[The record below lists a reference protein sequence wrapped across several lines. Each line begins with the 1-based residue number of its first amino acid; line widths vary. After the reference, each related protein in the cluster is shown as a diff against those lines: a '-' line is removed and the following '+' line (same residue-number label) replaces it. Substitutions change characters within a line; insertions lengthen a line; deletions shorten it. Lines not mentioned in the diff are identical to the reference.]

1 MGSNYAGHPAQT
13 QPVPHLRAVPYS
25 TIPQVDTPN
34 LFGGLVA
41 LVSAVVWGTSDFAGG
56 LASRNRSQYQVLT
69 LTTLAGMAS
78 LLAAILLRS
87 EGWPASVS
95 ILWSCAAGISGAI
108 GMAAL
113 YRGLAIGQAALVAPT
128 AAVVSV
134 IPPVVVG
141 TILYGPPGPWKWVG
155 MAAGMIGIWLGT
167 RGTGSGRETNGLG
180 LAILAGFGFGGFFLC
195 IVQTDPTNVFFPL
208 FIAKMAGFLFALLV
222 LLFRRSK
229 LPSLRGSGLALL
241 AGVLDAGG
249 NVFFLLAARLT
260 RIELATVISSMAPVM
275 TVILAAFISKQK
287 ASAVQKL
294 GVGFCL
300 IAIAL
305 ILA

>member
-1 MGSNYAGHPAQT
+1 MDVS
-13 QPVPHLRAVPYS
+13 
-25 TIPQVDTPN
+25 N

-41 LVSAVVWGTSDFAGG
+41 LISAVVWGTSDFAGG
-56 LASRNRSQYQVLT
+56 LASRNRNQYQVLT

-78 LLAAILLRS
+78 LLAAILIRS
-87 EGWPASVS
+87 EGWPAPIS

-141 TILYGPPGPWKWVG
+141 TILYGPPGLWKWVG
-155 MAAGMIGIWLGT
+155 MAAGMVGIWLGT
-167 RGTGSGRETNGLG
+167 KGTGSGRDTTGLG

-195 IVQTDPTNVFFPL
+195 IVQTDPANVFFPL
-208 FIAKMAGFLFALLV
+208 FIAKTAGFLFAIIV
-222 LLFRRSK
+222 LLFQRSR
-229 LPSLRGSGLALL
+229 LPAFRGNGLAFL
-241 AGVLDAGG
+241 AGFLDAGG
-249 NVFFLLAARLT
+249 NVFFLLSARLT
-260 RIELATVISSMAPVM
+260 RIEFATVISSMAPLM
-275 TVILAAFISKQK
+275 TVILASFISKQK
-287 ASAVQKL
+287 ASAVQRL
-294 GVGFCL
+294 GVVFCL

>member
-1 MGSNYAGHPAQT
+1 MT
-13 QPVPHLRAVPYS
+13 
-25 TIPQVDTPN
+25 N

-41 LVSAVVWGTSDFAGG
+41 LISAVVWGTSDFTGG
-56 LASRNRSQYQVLT
+56 LAARNRNQYQVLA

-78 LLAAILLRS
+78 LMAAILIRS
-87 EGWPASVS
+87 ERLPAPVS

-108 GMAAL
+108 GIAAL
-113 YRGLAIGQAALVAPT
+113 YRGLAIAQAALVAPT

-141 TILYGPPGPWKWVG
+141 SILYGPPGAWKWVG
-155 MAAGMIGIWLGT
+155 MAAGVVGIWLGT
-167 RGTGSGRETNGLG
+167 KGTGSSRETNGLG
-180 LAILAGFGFGGFFLC
+180 LSILAGFGFGGFFLC
-195 IVQTDPTNVFFPL
+195 IVQTDPVNVFFPL
-208 FIAKMAGFLFALLV
+208 IIAKMAGFIFAICV
-222 LLFRRSK
+222 LIFQRSK
-229 LPSLRGSGLALL
+229 LPAFKGNGLALL
-241 AGVLDAGG
+241 AGFLDAGG

-260 RIELATVISSMAPVM
+260 RIEFATVISSMAPLM
-275 TVILAAFISKQK
+275 TVILASFISRQK
-287 ASAVQKL
+287 ASTVQKL